1 MEIKEVNVNDLIPY
15 EFNNKIHNR
24 EQVNRIANSIKE
36 FWFLQPLVIDKN
48 NILIVW
54 HGRLEW
60 AKKLWLKTVPCV
72 YADNLT
78 EQQIKKYRILD
89 NKLNES
95 ERDIENLKL
104 ELDELPD
111 LNIWEL
117 ELDVK
122 DLFPEL
128 VDQEEENEIV
138 EDEAPEVQKEAK
150 MVRGGDLFILW
161 NHRLLCWDSTKIEDV
176 EMLMDGT
183 QADMVFTDPP
193 YWVSYTGGMKMEDGK
208 IESNG
213 KNQIKNDNLDYDNLY
228 KFLYDVFVNI
238 KMHTISKSAFY
249 IFYTHSRTREFLNAL
264 HDAWLRQRSIII
276 WYKTSWWF
284 WDFMAQYMNAYEPC
298 IYWSNWDCV
307 NRYWPTNEK
316 TIREIDK
323 EKKCDLHPTMKPIAV
338 VSRAVKNSSKKWESV
353 LDLFGGSWSTL
364 IACEQLDRKCYMMEL
379 DPKYIEVIIKR
390 FHNINP
396 GAEIKCLNRDLDLNQ
411 LRDEDK

>member
-15 EFNNKIHNR
+15 EFNNKIHNK

-138 EDEAPEVQKEAK
+138 EDEAPEVQEKAK
-150 MVRGGDLFILW
+150 MVMGGDLFQLGK
-161 NHRLLCWDSTKIEDV
+161 HRLLCWDSTKEDDV
-176 EMLMDGT
+176 ETLIEWNLIDC
-183 QADMVFTDPP
+183 VFTDPP
-193 YWVSYTGGMKMEDGK
+193 YELQTQWWWILKNANSMK
-208 IESNG
+208 
-213 KNQIKNDNLDYDNLY
+213 QIKENWVDTFDPSRLQMRCKTNIFCHNKPLIKKYIELAESFKMPYDLCVYKKTNCVPNYWWHLMTDIEYIAIIGEQSPNIWLEKEEYSKCYIWKKDNDNQLSYSKPVWLCAKYVKLY
-228 KFLYDVFVNI
+228 
-238 KMHTISKSAFY
+238 
-249 IFYTHSRTREFLNAL
+249 
-264 HDAWLRQRSIII
+264 
-276 WYKTSWWF
+276 
-284 WDFMAQYMNAYEPC
+284 
-298 IYWSNWDCV
+298 
-307 NRYWPTNEK
+307 
-316 TIREIDK
+316 
-323 EKKCDLHPTMKPIAV
+323 
-338 VSRAVKNSSKKWESV
+338 SKKTV
-353 LDLFGGSWSTL
+353 LDLFGGSWTTL